1 MHSVNVNGREVPVVS
16 PRLSLSDRV
25 GGWKM
30 RWNLGRDRYTVAPGL
45 YAVGAPSLESPV
57 LVTANYKLTFDKVRA
72 ECQGLD
78 AWILVLDTRGVNV
91 WCAAG
96 KGTFSTRE
104 LEQRLLAVRLDQVV
118 SHRTLILPQ
127 LGATGVSGPSVLK
140 DTGWRIIFGPV
151 RARDIRAFLA
161 NGMKKDNGMRKVEF
175 GLRDRLAVAP
185 VELVQAWPFLLGT
198 AAASALL
205 ALPFGPGYLH
215 RLLALCVPLVGAVL
229 VGTVGV
235 PVLLPVLPF
244 RAFSLK
250 GAILGALWGL
260 AASLAFKASM
270 AGAFAFVLAGASL
283 AAFLGM
289 NFTGATTFSCQAGA
303 ELEVRRGA
311 LPMIVSLVL
320 GAGLLTASR
329 FVGI

>member
-127 LGATGVSGPSVLK
+127 LGATGVFRSERAERYRLADHLRS
-140 DTGWRIIFGPV
+140 
-151 RARDIRAFLA
+151 RARQ
-161 NGMKKDNGMRKVEF
+161 GH
-175 GLRDRLAVAP
+175 
-185 VELVQAWPFLLGT
+185 
-198 AAASALL
+198 
-205 ALPFGPGYLH
+205 PGFPCQRH
-215 RLLALCVPLVGAVL
+215 E
-229 VGTVGV
+229 
-235 PVLLPVLPF
+235 
-244 RAFSLK
+244 K
-250 GAILGALWGL
+250 GQRHEEGR
-260 AASLAFKASM
+260 
-270 AGAFAFVLAGASL
+270 
-283 AAFLGM
+283 
-289 NFTGATTFSCQAGA
+289 
-303 ELEVRRGA
+303 VRPA
-311 LPMIVSLVL
+311 
-320 GAGLLTASR
+320 
-329 FVGI
+329 

>member
-235 PVLLPVLPF
+235 P
-244 RAFSLK
+244 
-250 GAILGALWGL
+250 
-260 AASLAFKASM
+260 
-270 AGAFAFVLAGASL
+270 GASPRH
-283 AAFLGM
+283 
-289 NFTGATTFSCQAGA
+289 S
-303 ELEVRRGA
+303 V
-311 LPMIVSLVL
+311 
-320 GAGLLTASR
+320 SR
-329 FVGI
+329 FLPQGRHPRRALGPCRLPGVQGEHGGRVRVRACRCFPGGFPGDELHGRNHIHVPGRGGA